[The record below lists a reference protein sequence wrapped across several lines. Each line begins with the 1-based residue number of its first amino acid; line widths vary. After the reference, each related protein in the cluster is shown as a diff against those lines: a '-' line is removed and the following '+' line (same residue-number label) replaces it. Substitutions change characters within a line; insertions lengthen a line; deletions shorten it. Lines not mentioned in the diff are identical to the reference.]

1 VNSTGQVFVK
11 EPLDYESQILYHIKV
26 RARDQFGAEYIGE
39 VGIELENAFLAILE
53 TQLPVFEN
61 GGIRMGGEVTNQGG
75 LERISST
82 GVVLSNHPLHRKAL
96 ENGEFQEFEI
106 PLEPGAS
113 LFSKLIG
120 LESIEFKRAGKL
132 YLMAYAENSE
142 GRSYGLEEVISVE
155 PEPRTEDS
163 WTGASALENRQGWW
177 TSSWF
182 GTYYRSEE
190 SGWLLHLGL
199 GWMYPAPGAN
209 DGLWLWKEGVNWL
222 WTGESV
228 YPFLYRAD
236 TGTWMYFYGEL
247 NKKRLLYDYG
257 LGRWTTLNEVE
268 VDEGEGAR

>member
-1 VNSTGQVFVK
+1 
-11 EPLDYESQILYHIKV
+11 
-26 RARDQFGAEYIGE
+26 
-39 VGIELENAFLAILE
+39 
-53 TQLPVFEN
+53 
-61 GGIRMGGEVTNQGG
+61 M
-75 LERISST
+75 
-82 GVVLSNHPLHRKAL
+82 
-96 ENGEFQEFEI
+96 
-106 PLEPGAS
+106 EPGAS